1 MALQSALRSASQ
13 LGRPYFLLFAAGVL
27 ADLGGFTTGTALT
40 LHVYQLTQRNAGYMG
55 LIALASLVPM
65 LLAAPVGG
73 VWAERRDRRLVMIGC
88 DLVRIP
94 LVLLLMATNHVLAL
108 LALLTLV
115 STTTALFN
123 PSRQSLI
130 PALVRPE
137 QLQLANALSGG
148 VFSVVHTLGP
158 PLGALLYARG
168 GGLRWVVIF
177 EAVLFLIS
185 IGLLVP
191 LRVPPAKPTA
201 GGGYNLLS
209 DIRDGMRYVLGAPD
223 LRQLFTILLVSGT
236 AIGLLVPL
244 LRPFTDQVLRVD
256 DRGYAMLMTAF
267 GLGGIFGPLLGYY
280 LGRALGLGRTLTL
293 CFMLEATLLLL
304 WSRIPTPWLSAVLLA
319 VWGAEVFAMVPAY
332 MSYVHL
338 YAKPEFLGRT
348 FALFDQSWYAPGIV
362 SAGAIALIGSKLP
375 TQHILTLAGAGY
387 LLLVVLTYFTPGA
400 RILRSR
406 SGREHTPAPST

>member
-1 MALQSALRSASQ
+1 MALQSALRSASE

-73 VWAERRDRRLVMIGC
+73 VWAERRDRRRVMIGC
-88 DLVRIP
+88 DLARIP
-94 LVLLLMATNHVLAL
+94 LVLLMMATNHVLAL

-115 STTTALFN
+115 STTTALFT

-137 QLQLANALSGG
+137 RLQLANALSGG

-158 PLGALLYARG
+158 ALGALLYARG

-177 EAVLFLIS
+177 EAVLFLLS
-185 IGLLVP
+185 IGLLLP
-191 LRVPPAKPTA
+191 LRVPPAQHA
-201 GGGYNLLS
+201 EGGTYNLLN
-209 DIRDGMRYVLGAPD
+209 DIRDGMRYVLSAPD

-244 LRPFTDQVLRVD
+244 LRPFTDQVLHVD
-256 DRGYAMLMTAF
+256 DKGYAMLMTAF
-267 GLGGIFGPLLGYY
+267 GLGGIFGPVLGYY
-280 LGRALGLGRTLTL
+280 LGRSLGLGRTLTL
-293 CFMLEATLLLL
+293 CFTLEATLLLL
-304 WSRIPTPWLSAVLLA
+304 WSRVPTLC
-319 VWGAEVFAMVPAY
+319 AMVPAY
-332 MSYVHL
+332 MSYVQL
-338 YAKPEFLGRT
+338 YAKPEFIGRT

-362 SAGAIALIGSKLP
+362 SAGVIALVGSKLP
-375 TQHILTLAGAGY
+375 TQSIMTLAGTGY
-387 LLLVVLTYFTPGA
+387 LLLVVLTYFTRGA
-400 RILRSR
+400 QLLRSR
-406 SGREHTPAPST
+406 SGREFTQPQSS